1 MFHDLTFIYL
11 GQFSSY
17 FNKKT
22 VRIKVICG
30 LWPCDYDLMI
40 IGEVPE
46 SLRLMIF
53 YFFFRI
59 SESVKI
65 GAHLLTLGSVKFIGQ
80 SWWSSGVISQTSSTL
95 QFCCTYYGYRTLTLL
110 YDVLRFKINVCSVI
124 VLCIL
129 FIFPIGYVSIY
140 IRQVLIN
147 GLSVIEFFYLR
158 IIEF

>member
-1 MFHDLTFIYL
+1 
-11 GQFSSY
+11 
-17 FNKKT
+17 
-22 VRIKVICG
+22 
-30 LWPCDYDLMI
+30 MI

-110 YDVLRFKINVCSVI
+110 YDVLRFKINVCLS
-124 VLCIL
+124 L
-129 FIFPIGYVSIY
+129 FYVYSSYSLLATCLYIY
-140 IRQVLIN
+140 AKYLSTDYQWSNSFIYGSLNSKEYKSGIQNRSLI
-147 GLSVIEFFYLR
+147 
-158 IIEF
+158 